1 VPRVVLVVAW
11 AVGDVNIFGEAI
23 KVQAHLSLKMLYDAL
38 GTRGMWN
45 GVLIL
50 LIPQGSCHS

>member
-1 VPRVVLVVAW
+1 
-11 AVGDVNIFGEAI
+11 VNIFSEAI
-23 KVQAHLSLKMLYDAL
+23 KVQAHLSVKMMYDAF